1 MEESKSNDIASYK
14 AWYASILHKDE
25 DKVLKQLKSY
35 KSVGTYI
42 MALEVCEKSHQATG
56 GQHMH
61 FLVEMNDKDFNA
73 FRDWQKRHFELKCRA
88 GEEDANARQFGK
100 VKAIANLSR
109 MAMYTVKHEN
119 VRTNMPEELLRLLV
133 KQSFI
138 KIDKKDE
145 MKMLFKLLDERANVD
160 DDVEHWLAMNGLRKL
175 KMLIIDIILAENYSL
190 DLNAPTI
197 DRVFRNW
204 TKNTPKLNIVQKRKI
219 FYHTCI

>member
-42 MALEVCEKSHQATG
+42 MALEVCEKSHKATD

-88 GEEDANARQFGK
+88 GEEDANARQFGMSR
-100 VKAIANLSR
+100 LSQIYQEWQFTR
-109 MAMYTVKHEN
+109 
-119 VRTNMPEELLRLLV
+119 
-133 KQSFI
+133 
-138 KIDKKDE
+138 
-145 MKMLFKLLDERANVD
+145 
-160 DDVEHWLAMNGLRKL
+160 
-175 KMLIIDIILAENYSL
+175 
-190 DLNAPTI
+190 
-197 DRVFRNW
+197 
-204 TKNTPKLNIVQKRKI
+204 
-219 FYHTCI
+219 

>member
-1 MEESKSNDIASYK
+1 
-14 AWYASILHKDE
+14 
-25 DKVLKQLKSY
+25 
-35 KSVGTYI
+35 
-42 MALEVCEKSHQATG
+42 MA
-56 GQHMH
+56 
-61 FLVEMNDKDFNA
+61 
-73 FRDWQKRHFELKCRA
+73 
-88 GEEDANARQFGK
+88 
-100 VKAIANLSR
+100 I
-109 MAMYTVKHEN
+109 YTVKHEN
-119 VRTNMPEELLRLLV
+119 VRTNMSEELLRLLV

-160 DDVEHWLAMNGLRKL
+160 DDIEQWLAMNGLRQL

-204 TKNTPKLNIVQKRKI
+204 IKNTPKLNIVQKRKI